1 KHILAKEDQTA
12 AVISDPMQADH
23 LQTQALKPQHN
34 TTVMARPQIIH
45 KGFSPRQGI
54 SSPISDL
61 TERLL
66 LEERNPP
73 PVPQESLYKEPPL
86 DEVDIQAL
94 AHAVELTRQ
103 GVVDSLERS
112 KYRGNF
118 GLPRDYSLF
127 FLLFLLYICSFS
139 IWKNCIWIF

>member
-1 KHILAKEDQTA
+1 MKYATVLRTVSIL
-12 AVISDPMQADH
+12 
-23 LQTQALKPQHN
+23 L
-34 TTVMARPQIIH
+34 RIIGLYFIY

-61 TERLL
+61 TGRLL

-73 PVPQESLYKEPPL
+73 PVPQESLYKAPPF

-103 GVVDSLERS
+103 GVVDSLEHS
-112 KYRGNF
+112 KCRGNF
-118 GLPRDYSLF
+118 GLPTGSNLEQ
-127 FLLFLLYICSFS
+127 L
-139 IWKNCIWIF
+139 